1 MKPIDL
7 RSDTLT
13 QPTQAMREAM
23 ASAEVGDDVFEEDPT
38 LKKLETMAANK
49 TGKESALFVPS
60 GTMGNLISVLSH
72 CQRGDEV
79 ILGDRSHIFLH
90 EVGGMSALGGVH
102 PRILPNN
109 KDGTI
114 PLPLIESSIRH
125 EDIHSPSTR
134 LICLE
139 NTHNFCQ
146 GSPLNPE
153 YMDSVGDLAAKYG
166 LKIHL
171 DGARLFNAAI
181 ALDLDVKTLTQRVDS
196 VMFCL
201 SKGLSAPVGSIVC
214 GERDFIQ
221 RARKIRKMVGGGM
234 RQAGHLA
241 AAGLVALESLVERL
255 KDDHMNARFLAE
267 QLTTFEGIE
276 LDQTSVKTNI
286 IFFKLNHPQI
296 DESKF
301 LSSLEAK
308 SIKILMTDPGIF
320 RIVLHREI
328 SREQVK
334 IVAETIQSVLINGQC
349 STMNDK

>member
-13 QPTQAMREAM
+13 QPTPAMREAM
-23 ASAEVGDDVFEEDPT
+23 ANAEVGDDVFEEDPT
-38 LKKLETMAANK
+38 LKKLEILAAKK

-90 EVGGMSALGGVH
+90 EVGGISALGGVH
-102 PRILPNN
+102 PRTLPNN
-109 KDGTI
+109 KDGT
-114 PLPLIESSIRH
+114 LPLELIENSIRH

-146 GSPLNPE
+146 GSPLNSE

-181 ALDLDVKTLTQRVDS
+181 ALDLDVKALTQRVDS

-201 SKGLSAPVGSIVC
+201 SKGLSAPVGSLVC
-214 GERDFIQ
+214 GERGFIQ
-221 RARKIRKMVGGGM
+221 RARKFRKMVGGGM

-255 KDDHMNARFLAE
+255 KDDHKNAQFLAE
-267 QLTTFEGIE
+267 QLASIKGIE

-286 IFFKLNHPQI
+286 IFFQLNHPQI
-296 DESKF
+296 DGNKF
-301 LSSLEAK
+301 LSTLEAK

-320 RIVLHREI
+320 RVVLHREI
-328 SREQVK
+328 TRAQVK
-334 IVAETIQSVLINGQC
+334 VVVQTIQSVLNNGHE
-349 STMNDK
+349 SS